1 MANKAGPVWACV
13 RGGAFY
19 LHTYLPPY
27 LPYLPTY
34 LLTSYMYLPT
44 ASQQKAEIL
53 DWRTT
58 LVDRLLR
65 GLEMEAIA
73 RYEEFLRI
81 A

>member
-1 MANKAGPVWACV
+1 MKFGPS
-13 RGGAFY
+13 Y
-19 LHTYLPPY
+19 PPSLPPPASPAPPTY